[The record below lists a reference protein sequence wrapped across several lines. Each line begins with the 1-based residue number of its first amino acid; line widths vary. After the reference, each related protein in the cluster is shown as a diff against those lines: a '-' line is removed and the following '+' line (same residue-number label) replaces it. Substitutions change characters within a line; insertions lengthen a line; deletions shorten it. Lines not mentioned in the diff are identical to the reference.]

1 MKAVSLNRKKCGYD
15 VYRQVLAFVNSLGI
29 TPDVNFK
36 GGGGLGEIFEPRRN
50 MPERQFSQALIFP
63 HS

>member
-1 MKAVSLNRKKCGYD
+1 MVTAPRGKMKAVSLNRKKCGYD

-36 GGGGLGEIFEPRRN
+36 GGGARRN
-50 MPERQFSQALIFP
+50 L
-63 HS
+63 